1 MRVFMVAALLMG
13 AADAAPDP
21 RAAVMS
27 ALLGEL
33 AGAQSRPHFRP
44 AGRRICVA
52 RTLSPSPIAG
62 QRQPEPGDM
71 KFDAPVGEPRRPWKP
86 DSEEEARDRL
96 WFVQDDLPPEQ
107 KLAQTAIQ
115 TAALRA
121 SERAPM
127 TGRAKKVAPAWLSA
141 NETLSTKDCDETI
154 SLSEPDIALDHAFI
168 NVEVQCGDLCGMRAM
183 YVMRL
188 QDGHWRTVDGRIDK
202 IS

>member
-1 MRVFMVAALLMG
+1 MRVFMMAALLMG
-13 AADAAPDP
+13 AADAAPAP

-33 AGAQSRPHFRP
+33 AGEQSRPHFRP
-44 AGRRICVA
+44 AGRRICIA
-52 RTLSPSPIAG
+52 RTLSPLPLAG

-71 KFDAPVGEPRRPWKP
+71 KFDAPIGEPRRPWKP

-96 WFVQDDLPPEQ
+96 WFVRDDLSPEQ
-107 KLAQTAIQ
+107 KQAQTAIQ

-121 SERAPM
+121 SEHAQM
-127 TGRAKKVAPAWLSA
+127 TGRAEKVDPAWLSA
-141 NETLSTKDCDETI
+141 NETLSTKGCNETI

-168 NVEVQCGDLCGMRAM
+168 NVKVQCGMLCGMRAM

-188 QDGHWRTVDGRIDK
+188 QDGRWRTVDGRIHA